1 MSTIPNKNLTEI
13 YSERKISFKILI
25 LVGVGWWR
33 VGNHQLRNCST
44 SWEGAKLLDEG
55 KLCRAFHF
63 IARAL
68 NEILTKEI
76 HELNQFDFVWF
87 FVFLW
92 FHLISASVWCCGRN
106 WKEQN
111 KMSQNVEQLH
121 FQICQKDIFYKN
133 ESKHTNKPFLKIIH
147 AMQTYFYRKISPT
160 DSLGFLW
167 EREENI

>member
-1 MSTIPNKNLTEI
+1 MVKGGKPSIT
-13 YSERKISFKILI
+13 
-25 LVGVGWWR
+25 
-33 VGNHQLRNCST
+33 
-44 SWEGAKLLDEG
+44 KLLD
-55 KLCRAFHF
+55 
-63 IARAL
+63 
-68 NEILTKEI
+68 ILRRRKVVGWRKTLPRLSLHCSSFKRDI
-76 HELNQFDFVWF
+76 DKRNPRIKSIWF
-87 FVFLW
+87 CLIFVFLW
-92 FHLISASVWCCGRN
+92 FHLISASVWCCGQN